1 MPILLGIVIP
11 TLLVFSPF
19 IILGLTRLSKP
30 GTNKVQFGIAIMLCF
45 LIGLGVPMMATMISA
60 VGLTYNFGH
69 DDAKCAVGAAVFF
82 MLGYGVNLI
91 GLPIF
96 ALLLFPWK
104 GRINNE

>member
-60 VGLTYNFGH
+60 VGLTYN
-69 DDAKCAVGAAVFF
+69 
-82 MLGYGVNLI
+82 L
-91 GLPIF
+91 
-96 ALLLFPWK
+96 ALMMQSARWVQPSFLCWAM
-104 GRINNE
+104 E